1 MFKLVGGVGVVEL
14 EHVLFVWVGE
24 DRNSMWAGLRRSIE
38 TATVKINGEMFIS
51 SFDNTEW
58 SVVRWLE
65 WFPNSIMANKHVC
78 A

>member
-38 TATVKINGEMFIS
+38 TVSRRPLRMVKCLSVRLIIRNGPS
-51 SFDNTEW
+51 
-58 SVVRWLE
+58 
-65 WFPNSIMANKHVC
+65 
-78 A
+78 